1 MKRAH
6 ACALPSPPETARA
19 HAPPAI
25 RSVRQ
30 HTPLIIPQ
38 HPMSSAPRDTEYVP
52 TTRDRKHRAKVQIDH
67 VPARMHPAL
76 DGPTT
81 ATDRAKAAVCAQC
94 VAPSGTTITR
104 KHRKAAAMPNR
115 RPRAPVLSTKYAPL
129 NPKSARPSRFESEG
143 VAHGK

>member
-1 MKRAH
+1 MPPAQ
-6 ACALPSPPETARA
+6 AGALPPPPETARA

-25 RSVRQ
+25 RSARQ

-52 TTRDRKHRAKVQIDH
+52 TTRERKHRAKVQIDP

-81 ATDRAKAAVCAQC
+81 ATDRAKAAGCAQW
-94 VAPSGTTITR
+94 VAPSCSTITG
-104 KHRKAAAMPNR
+104 KNRKAAGMPKHH
-115 RPRAPVLSTKYAPL
+115 PRAPVL
-129 NPKSARPSRFESEG
+129 
-143 VAHGK
+143 